1 MKHHL
6 TWADVEE
13 RARDIAVGIEKQFR
27 ERRDVLAY
35 PIPRGGIPAALAVQ
49 GQTSKTAHP
58 YLLHIT
64 EDPHIAHVFID
75 DIIDSGA
82 TRDKFLGIRPL
93 PFFAL
98 VDKQEEGMDWWEFPW
113 ERMSGEQGPEA
124 NVRRLIEYIG
134 DDPNREGLLETPSR
148 VVRSYTELFG
158 GYKVDPASVLKV
170 FEDDSCDEMV
180 IVRDIEFYS
189 SCEHHMLPF
198 FGKAHIAYIPDGRVV
213 GVSKLVRLLEVF
225 ARRLQIQE
233 RLCEQVTGALDE
245 HLKPKGSAC
254 VLEAKHLCMTGRGV
268 SKQHSVMVTSSLTG
282 AFREKGNPARIEF
295 LSMIRNGVE

>member
-27 ERRDVLAY
+27 ERRDVIAY

-49 GQTSKTAHP
+49 SQTSKTAHP

-64 EDPHIAHVFID
+64 EDPYIADIFID
-75 DIIDSGA
+75 DIIDSGT
-82 TRDKFLGIRPL
+82 TREKFLGIRPL

-113 ERMSGEQGPEA
+113 ERMSGEQGPEE

-158 GYKVDPASVLKV
+158 GYGINPSTVLKV

-295 LSMIRNGVE
+295 LSMIRNGVG